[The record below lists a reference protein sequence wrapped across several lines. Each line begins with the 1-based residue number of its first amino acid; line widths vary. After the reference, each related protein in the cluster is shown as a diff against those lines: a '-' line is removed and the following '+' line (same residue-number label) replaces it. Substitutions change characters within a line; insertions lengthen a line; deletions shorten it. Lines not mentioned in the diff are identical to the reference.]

1 VAVVLAGGRAR
12 RLGGVD
18 KPATPVG
25 GTPMLHRVLAAVAGA
40 HPRIV
45 VGPHRGG
52 LPDGVLQVR
61 EEPPGG
67 GPVAAA
73 AAGLA
78 ALRPA
83 GLAAPRPAGLAAPRP
98 AGLAA
103 PRPAGPDAAAALA
116 AEVVVLL
123 AADLPYLTPQA
134 VTRLLAA
141 LDAPDLDG
149 AVLVDDTGRRH
160 LLCGA
165 WRVRALQARLDALGP
180 PAGRAMRRLV
190 DGLSVAEV
198 RVPASEP
205 PPWYDCDTEE
215 DLRRAEE
222 WTANDR
228 AR

>member
-1 VAVVLAGGRAR
+1 MTVPYVAVVLAGGRAR

-83 GLAAPRPAGLAAPRP
+83 GLAALRP

-123 AADLPYLTPQA
+123 AADLPYLTSQA
-134 VTRLLAA
+134 VARLLAA

-149 AVLVDDTGRRH
+149 AVLVDDAGRRQ